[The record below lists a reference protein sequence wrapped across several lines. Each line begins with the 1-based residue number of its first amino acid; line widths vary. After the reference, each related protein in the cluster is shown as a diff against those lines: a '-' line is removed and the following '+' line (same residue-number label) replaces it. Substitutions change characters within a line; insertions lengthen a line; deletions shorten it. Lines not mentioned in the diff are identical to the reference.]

1 MLKEKIQSD
10 MKEAMKAGN
19 AVKRMVLSLVQ
30 SAVKNKELE
39 KRAKFSKAPS
49 SLSGEAGVEANKL
62 EELSRMS
69 DEEVVDV
76 ILSESK
82 KRKESIESYEKAGR
96 DELAKKEKDELAILM
111 EYLPE
116 QISEDEIRSEVKKAI
131 EGTGAKDIKEMG
143 KVLGVLMPR
152 VKGRV
157 DGQTVSR
164 IVKEELSI

>member
-1 MLKEKIQSD
+1 MLKESLQQD
-10 MKEAMKAGN
+10 MKDAMKSGN

-39 KRAKFSKAPS
+39 KRAKFSKA
-49 SLSGEAGVEANKL
+49 GAEADKL

-69 DEEVVDV
+69 DEEIMDV
-76 ILSESK
+76 ILSEAK

-116 QISEDEIRSEVKKAI
+116 QMSEDEIREEVKKAI
-131 EGTGAKDIKEMG
+131 EATGAKDIKEMG
-143 KVLGVLMPR
+143 KVLGVLMSKI
-152 VKGRV
+152 KGRA